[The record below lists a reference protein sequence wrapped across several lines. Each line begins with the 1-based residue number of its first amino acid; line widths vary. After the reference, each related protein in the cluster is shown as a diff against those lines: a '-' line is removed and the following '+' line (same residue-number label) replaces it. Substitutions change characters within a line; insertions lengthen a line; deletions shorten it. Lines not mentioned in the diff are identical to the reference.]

1 MEPVFC
7 VGWDGVLVAGMKDDL
22 VIDSVGVFIAGWDF
36 SGQRLGG
43 VAFYIEVDCAVS
55 AAEGLLFALVIK

>member
-1 MEPVFC
+1 M
-7 VGWDGVLVAGMKDDL
+7 LVAGMKDDL
-22 VIDSVGVFIAGWDF
+22 VADSVGVFIAGWDF

-43 VAFYIEVDCAVS
+43 GAFYIEVDCAVS